1 MTIRVFLMD
10 DHEVVR
16 RGLSDL
22 ISSEPG
28 MEVVGDAGTCAE
40 GLQGILVKRPDVA
53 VLDVRLPDG
62 SGIEVCRD
70 LRALAP
76 EINVLMLTSYADDEA
91 LLSAVLAGAHGYVLK
106 DIRSGD
112 LIQMIKDVS
121 TGKSL
126 LDQKAVDQVRNRL
139 RKGSSVYSMLDDLTD
154 QERRVLEF
162 IGEGMSN
169 RQIAEQ
175 MFLAEKTIKNYVSSV
190 LANLGMERRSQ
201 AAAFIAR
208 LGIGEAGRD

>member
-10 DHEVVR
+10 DHELVR
-16 RGLSDL
+16 RGLTDL
-22 ISSEPG
+22 IQSDSEL
-28 MEVVGDAGTCAE
+28 EVVGQAGTCAE
-40 GLQGILVKRPDVA
+40 GLHGIVAKRPDVA
-53 VLDVRLPDG
+53 ILDVRLPDG

-70 LRALAP
+70 LRSIAP
-76 EINVLMLTSYADDEA
+76 EVNVLMLTSYADDEA

-106 DIRSGD
+106 DIQSD
-112 LIQMIKDVS
+112 LLLKMIREVS
-121 TGKSL
+121 AGKSL
-126 LDQKAVDQVRNRL
+126 LDPAAVNEIRKRL
-139 RKGSSVYSMLDDLTD
+139 AKGSSVYSMLEDLTD

-169 RQIAEQ
+169 RQIAEH

-190 LANLGMERRSQ
+190 FAKLGMERRSQ

-208 LGIGEAGRD
+208 LGIGEAGQR

>member
-22 ISSEPG
+22 ISSDVE
-28 MEVVGDAGTCAE
+28 MEVVGEAGSCAE
-40 GLQGILVKRPDVA
+40 GLQGIVTKRPTVA
-53 VLDVRLPDG
+53 ILDVRLPDG

-70 LRALAP
+70 LRSLAP
-76 EINVLMLTSYADDEA
+76 EVNVLMLTSYADDEA

-106 DIRSGD
+106 DIRSND
-112 LIQMIKDVS
+112 LLQMIKDVA

-126 LDQKAVDQVRNRL
+126 LDEASVNAVRARL

-169 RQIAEQ
+169 RQIAEH

-190 LANLGMERRSQ
+190 LAKLGMERRSQ

-208 LGIGEAGRD
+208 LGIGEH

>member
-1 MTIRVFLMD
+1 MTIKVFLMD

-16 RGLSDL
+16 RGLHDL
-22 ISSEPG
+22 ISSDPE
-28 MEVVGDAGTCAE
+28 MTVVGEAGTCAE
-40 GLQGILVKRPDVA
+40 GLQGIVTKQPHVA

-70 LRALAP
+70 LRGLMP
-76 EINVLMLTSYADDEA
+76 HVNVLMLTSYADDEA

-106 DIRSGD
+106 DIRSND
-112 LIQMIKDVS
+112 LIQMIRDVA

-126 LDQKAVDQVRNRL
+126 LDAQAVDAVRARL
-139 RKGSSVYSMLDDLTD
+139 RKGSSVYSMLEDLTD

-169 RQIAEQ
+169 RQIAEH

-190 LANLGMERRSQ
+190 LSKLGMERRSQ

-208 LGIGEAGRD
+208 LGIGEGNN

>member
-10 DHEVVR
+10 DHELVR
-16 RGLSDL
+16 RGLIDL
-22 ISSEPG
+22 IQSDAEL
-28 MEVVGDAGTCAE
+28 EVVGQAGTCAE
-40 GLQGILVKRPDVA
+40 GLQGIVAKRPDVA
-53 VLDVRLPDG
+53 ILDVRLPDG

-70 LRALAP
+70 LRSIAP
-76 EINVLMLTSYADDEA
+76 EVNVLMLTSYADDEA

-106 DIRSGD
+106 DIQSD
-112 LIQMIKDVS
+112 VLLEMIREIS

-126 LDQKAVDQVRNRL
+126 LDPVAVNEIRKRL
-139 RKGSSVYSMLDDLTD
+139 AKGSSVYSMLEDLTD

-169 RQIAEQ
+169 RQIAEH

-190 LANLGMERRSQ
+190 LAKLGMERRSQ

-208 LGIGEAGRD
+208 LGISESGSH

>member
-1 MTIRVFLMD
+1 MD

-16 RGLSDL
+16 RGLRDL
-22 ISSEPG
+22 IESDPE
-28 MEVVGDAGTCAE
+28 MQVVGEAGNCAE
-40 GLQGILVKRPDVA
+40 GLQGLVTKRPQVA

-70 LRALAP
+70 LRAMAP

-106 DIRSGD
+106 DIRSND
-112 LIQMIKDVS
+112 LVSMIREVS

-126 LDQKAVDQVRNRL
+126 LDKAAVDAVRSRL
-139 RKGSSVYSMLDDLTD
+139 RKGSSVYAMLDDLTD

-190 LANLGMERRSQ
+190 LAKLGMERRSQ

-208 LGIGEAGRD
+208 LGIGENH

>member
-1 MTIRVFLMD
+1 MAIKVFLMD
-10 DHEVVR
+10 DHELVR
-16 RGLSDL
+16 RGLADL
-22 ISSEPG
+22 ISSDPNL
-28 MEVVGDAGTCAE
+28 EVVGEADNCSD
-40 GLQGILVKRPDVA
+40 GLTGIVTKRPDVA

-70 LRALAP
+70 LRSLAP
-76 EINVLMLTSYADDEA
+76 EVNCLMLTSYADDEA

-106 DIRSGD
+106 DIKSND
-112 LIQMIKDVS
+112 LLQMIRDAAA
-121 TGKSL
+121 GKNL
-126 LDQKAVDQVRNRL
+126 LNPEAVDQVRKRL
-139 RKGSSVYSMLDDLTD
+139 SQGSSVYAMLDDLTD

-190 LANLGMERRSQ
+190 LSKLGMERRSQ

-208 LGIGEAGRD
+208 LGLGEASR

>member
-1 MTIRVFLMD
+1 MD
-10 DHEVVR
+10 DHELVR

-22 ISSEPG
+22 IASAPD
-28 MEVVGDAGTCAE
+28 MEVVGEAGTCAE
-40 GLQGILVKRPDVA
+40 GLHGIVVKRPDVA

-70 LRALAP
+70 LRVMAP

-112 LIQMIKDVS
+112 LLQMIRDAAA
-121 TGKSL
+121 GKNL
-126 LDQKAVDQVRNRL
+126 LDKAAVDHVRQRL
-139 RKGSSVYSMLDDLTD
+139 RAGSSVYSMLDDLTD

-175 MFLAEKTIKNYVSSV
+175 MSLAEKTIKNYVSSV
-190 LANLGMERRSQ
+190 LSKLGMERRSQ

-208 LGIGEAGRD
+208 LGIGEAGRQ

>member
-10 DHEVVR
+10 DHELVR

-22 ISSEPG
+22 IASAPD
-28 MEVVGDAGTCAE
+28 MEVVGEAGTCAE
-40 GLQGILVKRPDVA
+40 GLHGIVVKRPDVA

-70 LRALAP
+70 LRVMAP

-106 DIRSGD
+106 DIRSND
-112 LIQMIKDVS
+112 LLQMIRDAAA
-121 TGKSL
+121 GKNL
-126 LDQKAVDQVRNRL
+126 LDKAAVDHVRQRL
-139 RKGSSVYSMLDDLTD
+139 RAGSSVYSMLDDLTD

-175 MFLAEKTIKNYVSSV
+175 MSLAEKTIKNYVSSV
-190 LANLGMERRSQ
+190 LSKLGMERRSQ

-208 LGIGEAGRD
+208 LGIGEAGR

>member
-1 MTIRVFLMD
+1 
-10 DHEVVR
+10 
-16 RGLSDL
+16 
-22 ISSEPG
+22 
-28 MEVVGDAGTCAE
+28 
-40 GLQGILVKRPDVA
+40 
-53 VLDVRLPDG
+53 
-62 SGIEVCRD
+62 
-70 LRALAP
+70 
-76 EINVLMLTSYADDEA
+76 
-91 LLSAVLAGAHGYVLK
+91 
-106 DIRSGD
+106 
-112 LIQMIKDVS
+112 MIKDVS

-139 RKGSSVYSMLDDLTD
+139 RKGSSIYSMLEDLTD

-169 RQIAEQ
+169 RQIAEA

-190 LANLGMERRSQ
+190 LSKLGMERRSQ

>member
-1 MTIRVFLMD
+1 MATRVFLMD

-28 MEVVGDAGTCAE
+28 FEVVGEAGTCAD

-53 VLDVRLPDG
+53 ILDVRLPDG

-112 LIQMIKDVS
+112 LVQMIKDVA

-126 LDQKAVDQVRNRL
+126 LDQKAVDAVRNRL

-154 QERRVLEF
+154 QETRVLEL

-169 RQIAEQ
+169 RQIAEA
-175 MFLAEKTIKNYVSSV
+175 MFLAEKTVKNYVSSV
-190 LANLGMERRSQ
+190 LAKLGMERRSQ

>member
-1 MTIRVFLMD
+1 MTIKVFLMD

-16 RGLSDL
+16 RGLHDL
-22 ISSEPG
+22 ISSDPE
-28 MEVVGDAGTCAE
+28 MLVVGEAGTCAE
-40 GLQGILVKRPDVA
+40 GLQGIVTKQPDVA

-70 LRALAP
+70 LRGLMP
-76 EINVLMLTSYADDEA
+76 HVNVLMLTSYADDEA

-106 DIRSGD
+106 DIRSND
-112 LIQMIKDVS
+112 LLQMIRDVS

-126 LDQKAVDQVRNRL
+126 LDAKAVDAVRSRL
-139 RKGSSVYSMLDDLTD
+139 RQGSSVYAMLDDLTD

-169 RQIAEQ
+169 RQIAEH

-190 LANLGMERRSQ
+190 LAKLGMERRSQ

-208 LGIGEAGRD
+208 LGIGENDH

>member
-1 MTIRVFLMD
+1 MTTKVFLMD

-28 MEVVGDAGTCAE
+28 FEVVGEAGTCAE

-53 VLDVRLPDG
+53 ILDVRLPDG

-112 LIQMIKDVS
+112 LVQMIKDVA

-126 LDQKAVDQVRNRL
+126 LDQKAVDAVRSRL
-139 RKGSSVYSMLDDLTD
+139 RKGSSVYSMLEDLTD
-154 QERRVLEF
+154 QETRVLEF
-162 IGEGMSN
+162 IGEGMSD
-169 RQIAEQ
+169 RQIAEA

-190 LANLGMERRSQ
+190 LAKLGMERRSQ

>member
-1 MTIRVFLMD
+1 MTISVFLMD

-16 RGLSDL
+16 RGLADL
-22 ISSEPG
+22 ISSDPE
-28 MEVVGDAGTCAE
+28 MTVVGEAGTCAE
-40 GLQGILVKRPDVA
+40 GLQGIVTKQPNVA

-70 LRALAP
+70 LRSLAP
-76 EINVLMLTSYADDEA
+76 HVNVLMLTSYADDEA

-106 DIRSGD
+106 DIRSND
-112 LIQMIKDVS
+112 LIQMIRDVS

-126 LDQKAVDQVRNRL
+126 LDAAAVDAVRSRL
-139 RKGSSVYSMLDDLTD
+139 RQGSSVYSMLDDLTD

-169 RQIAEQ
+169 RQIAEH

-190 LANLGMERRSQ
+190 LSKLGMERRSQ

-208 LGIGEAGRD
+208 LGIGEGDH

>member
-1 MTIRVFLMD
+1 MTVRVFLMD

-16 RGLSDL
+16 RGLHDL
-22 ISSEPG
+22 ISSDSS
-28 MEVVGDAGTCAE
+28 MEVVGEAGTCAE
-40 GLQGILVKRPDVA
+40 GLQGIVAKRPHVA

-76 EINVLMLTSYADDEA
+76 EVNVLMLTSYADDEA
-91 LLSAVLAGAHGYVLK
+91 LLTAVLAGAHGYVLK
-106 DIRSGD
+106 DIRSND
-112 LIQMIKDVS
+112 LIEMIRTVA

-126 LDQKAVDQVRNRL
+126 LDQKAVDAVRARL
-139 RKGSSVYSMLDDLTD
+139 RRGSSVYSMLEDLTD
-154 QERRVLEF
+154 QERRVLEY

-169 RQIAEQ
+169 RQIAEH

-190 LANLGMERRSQ
+190 LSKLGMERRSQ

-208 LGIGEAGRD
+208 LGLGEHH

>member
-1 MTIRVFLMD
+1 MTIRVYLMD
-10 DHEVVR
+10 DHELVR
-16 RGLSDL
+16 RGLTELINSD
-22 ISSEPG
+22 PT
-28 MEVVGDAGTCAE
+28 MEVIGEAGTCAE
-40 GLQGILVKRPDVA
+40 GLQGIVAKRPDVA

-70 LRALAP
+70 LRVIAP

-106 DIRSGD
+106 DIRSND
-112 LIQMIKDVS
+112 LLEMIKEAA
-121 TGKSL
+121 TGKVL
-126 LDQKAVDQVRNRL
+126 LNATAMEQVRSRL
-139 RKGSSVYSMLDDLTD
+139 RRGSSVYSMLEDLTD

-175 MFLAEKTIKNYVSSV
+175 MSLAEKTIKNYVSSV
-190 LANLGMERRSQ
+190 LSKLGMERRSQ

-208 LGIGEAGRD
+208 LGIGEAGLN

>member
-1 MTIRVFLMD
+1 MAIRVFLMD

-16 RGLSDL
+16 KGLSDF
-22 ISSEPG
+22 ISSEAG
-28 MEVVGDAGTCAE
+28 LEVVGEAGTCAE

-76 EINVLMLTSYADDEA
+76 EVNVLMLTSYADDEA

-121 TGKSL
+121 TGKKL
-126 LDQKAVDQVRNRL
+126 LDEKAVDQVRNRL
-139 RKGSSVYSMLDDLTD
+139 RKGSSIYSMLEDLTD
-154 QERRVLEF
+154 QERKVLEL

-169 RQIAEQ
+169 RQIAEA
-175 MFLAEKTIKNYVSSV
+175 MFLAEKTVKNYVSSV
-190 LANLGMERRSQ
+190 LSKLGMERRSQ

>member
-1 MTIRVFLMD
+1 MAIRVFLMD

-16 RGLSDL
+16 RGLHDL
-22 ISSEPG
+22 IDSEPS
-28 MEVVGDAGTCAE
+28 MEVVGEAGTCAE
-40 GLQGILVKRPDVA
+40 GLQGIVTKRPDVA

-76 EINVLMLTSYADDEA
+76 EVNVLMLTSYADDEA
-91 LLSAVLAGAHGYVLK
+91 LLTAVLAGAHGYVLK
-106 DIRSGD
+106 DIRSND
-112 LIQMIKDVS
+112 LIEMITKVA

-126 LDQKAVDQVRNRL
+126 LDQNAVDAVRNRL
-139 RKGSSVYSMLDDLTD
+139 RKGSSVYSMLEDLTD

-169 RQIAEQ
+169 RQIAEH

-190 LANLGMERRSQ
+190 LAKLGMERRSQ

-208 LGIGEAGRD
+208 LGLGENHDH